1 MNGPTVSSRM
11 LLVETV
17 VCMVHDE
24 SLGVAPLVAAER
36 SEALLFLSP
45 ILALLFLSP
54 ILALLL
60 LSPGLR
66 DLLLAFD
73 QNKICGSFCRSVVL
87 QISKFMT

>member
-1 MNGPTVSSRM
+1 M

-17 VCMVHDE
+17 VYIVQDE

-54 ILALLL
+54 
-60 LSPGLR
+60 GLR
-66 DLLLAFD
+66 DLLVAFD